1 VGRAAYTTVRT
12 GWDTPDVAGVARDE
26 SSRLFSYSD
35 HHRRLIFRIFLVIG
49 ITAVIDLCCSVAIYY
64 LERHGPQTE
73 IQSWPQALFFTTVQ
87 LLTVSSQLKNPV
99 TPGGRALDVFLELW
113 AVLVVAG
120 SAGAIAA
127 FYQDVSSNR

>member
-1 VGRAAYTTVRT
+1 VPGPSAATVRARWET
-12 GWDTPDVAGVARDE
+12 WNVAGVTRDE
-26 SSRLFSYSD
+26 SSRLFTYSD
-35 HHRRLIFRIFLVIG
+35 HHKRLVFRIFLVIA
-49 ITAVIDLCCSVAIYY
+49 ITAVIDLCCSFAIYY

-73 IQSWPQALFFTTVQ
+73 IKSWGQALFFTTVQ

-127 FYQDVSSNR
+127 FYQDVKSSS